1 MPMESMAAVAVS
13 VPWSSRFRDWVSD
26 MERRSVLIS
35 VRRALPTESH
45 SIRARMRLVS
55 GLRWMMVSRMY
66 SRSVIIVVSEV
77 FASIDSGYIFG
88 LHEMIRRTVG
98 MMMSVRMCWK

>member
-13 VPWSSRFRDWVSD
+13 VPWSSRLSDWVSD
-26 MERRSVLIS
+26 AERLSALIS

-55 GLRWMMVSRMY
+55 GLRWMTVSRRY
-66 SRSVIIVVSEV
+66 SQ
-77 FASIDSGYIFG
+77 
-88 LHEMIRRTVG
+88 
-98 MMMSVRMCWK
+98 